1 MKIVVTGTR
10 GIPNILG
17 GIETHCE
24 ELYPRIAAKGYDIT
38 IVRRQNYTH
47 DELKEY
53 KGVKLYD
60 IQAPQAKS
68 LEAIVHTLKAV
79 HAAKF
84 KLKADILHIHAIG
97 PGLAIPYA
105 KLLGLKVISTH
116 HGPDYDRDKWG
127 KLAKFMLRLGERI
140 SVKLADELI
149 VISNVI
155 NDSIKAKYG
164 RNNAHIIYNGVS
176 QPAFPED
183 PDYLQSLGITSR
195 KYVFA
200 MGRFVPEKNFH
211 RLIQAFADVKDKKGY
226 QLVIA
231 GDANFEDTYSSE
243 LKKLAWKNNV
253 VLTGFVKGAKLHTL
267 INNASVFV
275 LPSSHEGLPI
285 SLLEAMNY
293 DLPAIVSDIP
303 ANKEVG
309 LPEDNY
315 FKVNDENDL
324 TGKLQKHIDTGYKR
338 ILYDMNKYSWD
349 QIAEQTIEVYKI
361 EK

>member
-24 ELYPRIAAKGYDIT
+24 ELLPRIVAKGYDIT
-38 IVRRQNYTH
+38 IIRRTNYTH

-60 IQAPQAKS
+60 LQAPSAKA
-68 LEAIVHTLKAV
+68 LEAIVHTLRAV
-79 HAAKF
+79 HTAKF
-84 KLKADILHIHAIG
+84 KLKADTLHIHAIG

-105 KLLGLKVISTH
+105 KLLGLRVISTH
-116 HGPDYDRDKWG
+116 HGPDYNRDKWG
-127 KLAKFMLRLGERI
+127 KFAKFMLHLGETI
-140 SVKLADELI
+140 TVKYADELI

-155 NDSIKAKYG
+155 NDSIKARYG

-176 QPAFPED
+176 QQAFQED
-183 PDYLQSLGITSR
+183 PDYLQSLGISSR

-200 MGRFVPEKNFH
+200 MGRFVPEKNFNQ
-211 RLIQAFADVKDKKGY
+211 LIRAFAAVPDKKGY

-231 GDANFEDTYSSE
+231 GDANFEDKYSSD
-243 LKKLAWKNNV
+243 LKKLAWENKV
-253 VLTGFVKGAKLHTL
+253 VLTGFVKEAKLHTL
-267 INNASVFV
+267 LNNAAVFV

-293 DLPAIVSDIP
+293 NLPAIVSNIT

-309 LPEDNY
+309 LSEENY
-315 FKVNDENDL
+315 FRVNDEQDL
-324 TGKLQKHIDTGYKR
+324 TGKLQQHIDTGYQR
-338 ILYDMNKYSWD
+338 VLYDMNKYNWD
-349 QIAEQTIEVYKI
+349 QIAEQTLEVYKI
-361 EK
+361 KS